1 MYVSG
6 VRTGMAVIAVLLKP
20 ILLVHRVVIGA
31 CIAAAV
37 GTAITIS
44 AALPFATA
52 VPRSSATTSS
62 GCASPSPSNK
72 SWASTLST
80 SKLSGYELMAS
91 GQKKRRAEPPL
102 IKTTRHQR
110 I

>member
-1 MYVSG
+1 MYGSG
-6 VRTGMAVIAVLLKP
+6 VRTGRVIIAVLLKP
-20 ILLVHRVVIGA
+20 ILLVHRVVLTA
-31 CIAAAV
+31 LIAAAV
-37 GTAITIS
+37 MTTMPGTADRPIAASIRSGSVSLIS
-44 AALPFATA
+44 A
-52 VPRSSATTSS
+52 
-62 GCASPSPSNK
+62 CASPSLSNK
-72 SWASTLST
+72 SWASTLSA